1 MNKNR
6 VRELRE
12 ARHLSQER
20 LGEFTDISQQ
30 VISGIECSDSCLAK
44 DDMIILADFF
54 EVSTDY
60 LLGRSNC
67 RKTIEQAIEML
78 NRFLKYDDFVQ
89 IYAML
94 GEKGQRLLRYIADM
108 LIELGIG

>member
-60 LLGRSNC
+60 LLGRSSC

-108 LIELGIG
+108 LIGLGIG

>member
-60 LLGRSNC
+60 LLGIDQEIVLDISGLDS
-67 RKTIEQAIEML
+67 ESVQVL
-78 NRFLKYDDFVQ
+78 NRMVQ
-89 IYAML
+89 FMRHRQ
-94 GEKGQRLLRYIADM
+94 K
-108 LIELGIG
+108 

>member
-20 LGEFTDISQQ
+20 LGEFTDCR
-30 VISGIECSDSCLAK
+30 GIECSDSCLAK

-60 LLGRSNC
+60 LLGRSSC
-67 RKTIEQAIEML
+67 KRSIEQDMEML
-78 NRFLKYDDFVQ
+78 NKFREYNGFVQ
-89 IYAML
+89 KYAML
-94 GEKGQRLLRYIADM
+94 GEKGRKLLRYIADM
-108 LIELGIG
+108 LIEKGIG

>member
-60 LLGRSNC
+60 LLGGAAARGALSRTWKCSISSGNTTVSSRSMPC
-67 RKTIEQAIEML
+67 LERKAGSCSAI
-78 NRFLKYDDFVQ
+78 
-89 IYAML
+89 
-94 GEKGQRLLRYIADM
+94 LRIC
-108 LIELGIG
+108 